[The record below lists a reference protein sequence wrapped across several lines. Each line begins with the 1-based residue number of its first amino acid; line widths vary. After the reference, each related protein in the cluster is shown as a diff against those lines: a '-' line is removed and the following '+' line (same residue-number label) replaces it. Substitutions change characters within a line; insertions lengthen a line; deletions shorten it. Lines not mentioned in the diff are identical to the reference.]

1 MNTSRWLTRAKKIQT
16 PGSIRASVLNSDKLH
31 RKGLI
36 MALKITPTQKNT
48 HTVSIALSG
57 QLNSETASVLDQ
69 QIQKALV
76 NGANV
81 IVLDMADLKM
91 ITSAGVG
98 VVMKTQTSMAK
109 RGGEMIML
117 NMQPQIKKVFE
128 IVRLLP
134 TLQVFD
140 DTQEMD
146 NYLIKI
152 QQRIQEDGSF
162 DSNQ

>member
-1 MNTSRWLTRAKKIQT
+1 MT
-16 PGSIRASVLNSDKLH
+16 
-31 RKGLI
+31 
-36 MALKITPTQKNT
+36 LKITSSQTNAQT
-48 HTVSIALSG
+48 ISFSLAG
-57 QLNSETASVLDQ
+57 QLDSETATSLDQ
-69 QIQKALV
+69 EIQKSL
-76 NGANV
+76 
-81 IVLDMADLKM
+81 LDGIHIIILDLSSLKM

-98 VVMKTQTSMAK
+98 VVMKAQTSLAK
-109 RGGEMIML
+109 RGGELMML

-140 DTQEMD
+140 DTKEMD

-162 DSNQ
+162 DSTQ

>member
-1 MNTSRWLTRAKKIQT
+1 M
-16 PGSIRASVLNSDKLH
+16 V
-31 RKGLI
+31 
-36 MALKITPTQKNT
+36 LKITPTQKNT

-57 QLNSETASVLDQ
+57 QLNSETASVLDRQ
-69 QIQKALV
+69 TQKALV

-140 DTQEMD
+140 DTKEMD

-162 DSNQ
+162 DSNE

>member
-1 MNTSRWLTRAKKIQT
+1 
-16 PGSIRASVLNSDKLH
+16 
-31 RKGLI
+31 
-36 MALKITPTQKNT
+36 MALKITSTQKNT
-48 HTVSIALSG
+48 QTVSLALSG
-57 QLNSETASVLDQ
+57 QLDSEAAPVLDEQ
-69 QIQKALV
+69 VRKALV
-76 NGANV
+76 DGAKV
-81 IVLDMADLKM
+81 IVFDMADLKM

-98 VVMKTQTSMAK
+98 VVMKTQTSVAK
-109 RGGEMIML
+109 RGGELMML

-140 DTQEMD
+140 DTQDMD

-162 DSNQ
+162 DSTQ

>member
-1 MNTSRWLTRAKKIQT
+1 
-16 PGSIRASVLNSDKLH
+16 
-31 RKGLI
+31 
-36 MALKITPTQKNT
+36 MALKITSTQKNT
-48 HTVSIALSG
+48 QTVSLALSG
-57 QLNSETASVLDQ
+57 QLDSEAAPVLDEQ
-69 QIQKALV
+69 VRRALV
-76 NGANV
+76 DGANV
-81 IVLDMADLKM
+81 ILFDMADLKM

-98 VVMKTQTSMAK
+98 VVMKTQASMAE
-109 RGGEMIML
+109 RGGELMML

-152 QQRIQEDGSF
+152 QQRIQEEGSF
-162 DSNQ
+162 DSTQ

>member
-1 MNTSRWLTRAKKIQT
+1 
-16 PGSIRASVLNSDKLH
+16 
-31 RKGLI
+31 
-36 MALKITPTQKNT
+36 MALKITPIQKNA
-48 HTVSIALSG
+48 HTVSITLSG
-57 QLNSETASVLDQ
+57 QLDSETAPTLDK

-76 NGANV
+76 DNAD
-81 IVLDMADLKM
+81 IIILDMAMLKM

-98 VVMKTQTSMAK
+98 VIMKTQTSLAK
-109 RGGEMIML
+109 RGGELMML

-134 TLQVFD
+134 TLTVFEN
-140 DTQEMD
+140 TQEMD

-162 DSNQ
+162 DSGQ

>member
-1 MNTSRWLTRAKKIQT
+1 
-16 PGSIRASVLNSDKLH
+16 
-31 RKGLI
+31 
-36 MALKITPTQKNT
+36 MALKITPTQKNA

-57 QLNSETASVLDQ
+57 QLNSETAPVLDQ

-117 NMQPQIKKVFE
+117 NMQPQITKVFE

-134 TLQVFD
+134 TLTVFEN
-140 DTQEMD
+140 TQEMD
-146 NYLIKI
+146 NYLVKI

-162 DSNQ
+162 DSGQ

>member
-1 MNTSRWLTRAKKIQT
+1 
-16 PGSIRASVLNSDKLH
+16 
-31 RKGLI
+31 
-36 MALKITPTQKNT
+36 MALKITPTQKNAQ
-48 HTVSIALSG
+48 TVSIVLSG
-57 QLNSETASVLDQ
+57 QLDSETAPALDR
-69 QIQKALV
+69 QIRTALQD
-76 NGANV
+76 GAG
-81 IVLDMADLKM
+81 IIILDMASLAM

-98 VVMKTQTSMAK
+98 VVMKTQTSLAK
-109 RGGEMIML
+109 RGGELMML

-152 QQRIQEDGSF
+152 QQRIREDGSF
-162 DSNQ
+162 DSTQ

>member
-1 MNTSRWLTRAKKIQT
+1 
-16 PGSIRASVLNSDKLH
+16 
-31 RKGLI
+31 
-36 MALKITPTQKNT
+36 MALKITPTQKNA

-57 QLNSETASVLDQ
+57 QLDSETAGALDQ
-69 QIQKALV
+69 QIQKALL
-76 NGANV
+76 NGAD
-81 IVLDMADLKM
+81 IIILDMASLKM

-98 VVMKTQTSMAK
+98 VVMKTQTSLAK
-109 RGGEMIML
+109 RGGELMML

-140 DTQEMD
+140 DTHEMD
-146 NYLIKI
+146 NYLITI

-162 DSNQ
+162 DSGQ

>member
-1 MNTSRWLTRAKKIQT
+1 M
-16 PGSIRASVLNSDKLH
+16 V
-31 RKGLI
+31 
-36 MALKITPTQKNT
+36 LKITPTQKNT

-57 QLNSETASVLDQ
+57 QLNSETASVLDRQ
-69 QIQKALV
+69 TQKALV

-128 IVRLLP
+128 IGRLLP

-140 DTQEMD
+140 DTKEMD

-162 DSNQ
+162 DSNE

>member
-1 MNTSRWLTRAKKIQT
+1 MIADFVTLLVQIVAVFAVILFLVIFSQRLISTALAARREAKREQMLPVFKAYLTGDASLNQLSDAVGRAT
-16 PGSIRASVLNSDKLH
+16 
-31 RKGLI
+31 
-36 MALKITPTQKNT
+36 
-48 HTVSIALSG
+48 
-57 QLNSETASVLDQ
+57 
-69 QIQKALV
+69 
-76 NGANV
+76 NGAEI
-81 IVLDMADLKM
+81 IVLDLSSLKM

-98 VVMKTQTSMAK
+98 IVMKAQTSLAK
-109 RGGEMIML
+109 RGGELMML

-162 DSNQ
+162 DSTQ

>member
-1 MNTSRWLTRAKKIQT
+1 
-16 PGSIRASVLNSDKLH
+16 
-31 RKGLI
+31 
-36 MALKITPTQKNT
+36 MALKITPIQKNA
-48 HTVSIALSG
+48 HTVSLTLSG
-57 QLNSETASVLDQ
+57 QLDSEAAPALDQ
-69 QIQKALV
+69 QIQKALGD
-76 NGANV
+76 GAN
-81 IVLDMADLKM
+81 IIILDMASLKM

-98 VVMKTQTSMAK
+98 VVMKTQTSLAK
-109 RGGEMIML
+109 RGGELMML

-162 DSNQ
+162 DSGQ

>member
-1 MNTSRWLTRAKKIQT
+1 
-16 PGSIRASVLNSDKLH
+16 
-31 RKGLI
+31 
-36 MALKITPTQKNT
+36 MALKIIPTQKNT
-48 HTVSIALSG
+48 QTVSFTLSG
-57 QLNSETASVLDQ
+57 QLDSETAPTLDQ

-98 VVMKTQTSMAK
+98 VVMKTQTSLAK
-109 RGGEMIML
+109 RGGELMML

-140 DTQEMD
+140 NTQEMD

-162 DSNQ
+162 DSGQ

>member
-1 MNTSRWLTRAKKIQT
+1 
-16 PGSIRASVLNSDKLH
+16 
-31 RKGLI
+31 

-76 NGANV
+76 NRANV

-117 NMQPQIKKVFE
+117 NMQPQITKVFE

-134 TLQVFD
+134 TLTVFEN
-140 DTQEMD
+140 TQEMD
-146 NYLIKI
+146 NYLVKI

-162 DSNQ
+162 DSGQ

>member
-1 MNTSRWLTRAKKIQT
+1 
-16 PGSIRASVLNSDKLH
+16 
-31 RKGLI
+31 
-36 MALKITPTQKNT
+36 MALKITSTQKNT
-48 HTVSIALSG
+48 QTVSLALSG
-57 QLNSETASVLDQ
+57 QLDSEAAPVLDEQ
-69 QIQKALV
+69 VRRALV
-76 NGANV
+76 DGANV
-81 IVLDMADLKM
+81 ILFDMADLKM

-98 VVMKTQTSMAK
+98 VVMKTQTSVAK
-109 RGGEMIML
+109 RGGELMML

-140 DTQEMD
+140 DTQDMD

-162 DSNQ
+162 DSTQ

>member
-1 MNTSRWLTRAKKIQT
+1 
-16 PGSIRASVLNSDKLH
+16 
-31 RKGLI
+31 
-36 MALKITPTQKNT
+36 MALKITSTQKNT
-48 HTVSIALSG
+48 QTVSLALSG
-57 QLNSETASVLDQ
+57 QLDSEAAPVLDEQ
-69 QIQKALV
+69 VRRALV
-76 NGANV
+76 DGANV
-81 IVLDMADLKM
+81 ILFDMADLKM

-98 VVMKTQTSMAK
+98 VVMKTQTSVAK
-109 RGGEMIML
+109 RGGELMML

-162 DSNQ
+162 DSTQ

>member
-1 MNTSRWLTRAKKIQT
+1 M
-16 PGSIRASVLNSDKLH
+16 P
-31 RKGLI
+31 
-36 MALKITPTQKNT
+36 LKITSTQINAQ
-48 HTVSIALSG
+48 TVSLTLIG
-57 QLNSETASVLDQ
+57 QLDSQTAPVLDRQ
-69 QIQKALV
+69 VQKSLRDGV
-76 NGANV
+76 GI
-81 IVLDMADLKM
+81 IVLDLASLKM

-98 VVMKTQTSMAK
+98 VVMKAQTSLAK
-109 RGGEMIML
+109 RAGELMML

-128 IVRLLP
+128 IIRLLP

-162 DSNQ
+162 DSGQ

>member
-1 MNTSRWLTRAKKIQT
+1 MT
-16 PGSIRASVLNSDKLH
+16 
-31 RKGLI
+31 
-36 MALKITPTQKNT
+36 LKITSSQTNAQT
-48 HTVSIALSG
+48 TSFMLAG
-57 QLNSETASVLDQ
+57 QLDSETAVSLDQ
-69 QIQKALV
+69 QIQKSLLD
-76 NGANV
+76 GIHIV
-81 IVLDMADLKM
+81 ILDLSSLKM

-98 VVMKTQTSMAK
+98 VVMKTQTSLAK
-109 RGGEMIML
+109 RGGELMML

-146 NYLIKI
+146 SYLIKI

-162 DSNQ
+162 DSGQ